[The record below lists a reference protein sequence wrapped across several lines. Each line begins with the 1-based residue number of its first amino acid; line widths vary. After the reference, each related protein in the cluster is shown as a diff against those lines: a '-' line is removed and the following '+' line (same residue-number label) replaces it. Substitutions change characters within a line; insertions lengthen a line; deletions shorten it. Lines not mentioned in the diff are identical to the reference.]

1 MQVFINKGL
10 FIVSVNRGPPCFNP
24 TTHITPNLHFQVST
38 GRFAKLR
45 PPSSGTVQ
53 LQVCSSDTFLINCRL
68 AHRGVVTFVDGH
80 YLASV
85 ECIVFAAGALG

>member
-24 TTHITPNLHFQVST
+24 ITHFKLGCLPFHFQLST

-45 PPSSGTVQ
+45 PPALS
-53 LQVCSSDTFLINCRL
+53 NCKSARPTL
-68 AHRGVVTFVDGH
+68 
-80 YLASV
+80 S
-85 ECIVFAAGALG
+85 